1 MSGPAIPMPRL
12 TGWPQ
17 DAPAPGRHLLLLP
30 DGVVAEEVEVL
41 AISRFP
47 AARWERP
54 PRVPMSRRDSAAQ
67 PTPGV
72 LRLGRLSTV
81 TGPFGVEPAV
91 AARLGVPGD
100 IVSAWPVDVPRER
113 HAAPAIG
120 GDRDGLR
127 RAFGAQQPVREEG
140 RVLRWLVD
148 VARRLGGAVRT
159 DTGVVL
165 VPEMDAALDLTVVSD
180 RWVEPEVVLTAAR
193 RVAPQA
199 RVDAPASSGDRLAAV
214 AHTGRALVERP
225 DAGIG
230 VADAGERQRLHA
242 EADAFDAWMVA
253 HPPAAEG
260 FGVLIDLGA
269 DGAVSVRAE
278 TEGDLPLV
286 LHGLDWTQGEVIA
299 YRVTWEPPEL
309 EELEAE
315 KPSFAHRVARG
326 RAAQVV
332 RSIAREVQSDV
343 GGEVADMA
351 GFLVDPAEL

>member
-1 MSGPAIPMPRL
+1 MNGPAIPLPRL
-12 TGWPQ
+12 TSWPQ

-30 DGVVAEEVEVL
+30 DGVVSEEVEVL
-41 AISRFP
+41 AISRF
-47 AARWERP
+47 ASARWERP
-54 PRVPMSRRDSAAQ
+54 PRVPSRRRDSAAQ

-72 LRLGRLSTV
+72 LRLGRLSTL

-100 IVSAWPVDVPRER
+100 IVAAWPVDVPRER
-113 HAAPAIG
+113 AATPAIG

-127 RAFGAQQPVREEG
+127 RAFGDQQPVREEG
-140 RVLRWLVD
+140 RVLRWAID

-159 DTGVVL
+159 DTGAVL

-180 RWVEPEVVLTAAR
+180 RWVEPEAVLAAAR
-193 RVAPQA
+193 RVTPQA
-199 RVDAPASSGDRLAAV
+199 RLDAPAPSGERLAAV
-214 AHTGRALVERP
+214 THTGRVLVDRP
-225 DAGIG
+225 EGGIG
-230 VADAGERQRLHA
+230 ITDLDERRRLHA
-242 EADAFDAWMVA
+242 EADAFDAWMIE

-269 DGAVSVRAE
+269 DGAVSIRAE
-278 TEGDLPLV
+278 SEGDLPLV
-286 LHGLDWTQGEVIA
+286 LQGLSWTAGEVVA

-309 EELEAE
+309 EELESE
-315 KPSFAHRVARG
+315 RPSLAHRVARG

-332 RSIAREVQSDV
+332 RSIAREVQHDV

>member
-1 MSGPAIPMPRL
+1 MTPWPQL
-12 TGWPQ
+12 TGWPEGS
-17 DAPAPGRHLLLLP
+17 PVPGRHLLLLP
-30 DGVVAEEVEVL
+30 DGVAPDEVEVL
-41 AISRFP
+41 AISRFS

-54 PRVPMSRRDSAAQ
+54 PRVPSTRRETGAQ
-67 PTPGV
+67 ATPGV

-81 TGPFGVEPAV
+81 TGPFAANPALV
-91 AARLGVPGD
+91 SRLGASADLVT
-100 IVSAWPVDVPRER
+100 AWPVDVPRER
-113 HAAPAIG
+113 VDTPALG

-127 RAFGAQQPVREEG
+127 RAFGGQQPVREEG

-148 VARRLGGAVRT
+148 VARRLGGAIRT

-165 VPEMDAALDLTVVSD
+165 APEMDAALDLTVFSD
-180 RWVEPEVVLTAAR
+180 RWVEPDTVLAAAR
-193 RVAPQA
+193 RIAPQA
-199 RVDAPASSGDRLAAV
+199 QADTPEVSPERLGTV
-214 AHTGRALVERP
+214 AHTGRVLVERP
-225 DAGIG
+225 DGGIG
-230 VADAGERQRLHA
+230 IDDPDERRRLHA
-242 EADAFDAWMVA
+242 EADAFDAWMVQN
-253 HPPAAEG
+253 PPVAEG

-278 TEGDLPLV
+278 SEGDLPLV
-286 LHGLDWTQGEVIA
+286 LHGLSWTAGEVVA

-315 KPSFAHRVARG
+315 HPSLVHRVARG

-332 RSIAREVQSDV
+332 RSIAREVQADV

>member
-1 MSGPAIPMPRL
+1 MIPLPRL
-12 TGWPQ
+12 TSWPENP
-17 DAPAPGRHLLLLP
+17 PAPGRHLLLLP
-30 DGVVAEEVEVL
+30 EGVVAEEVEVL
-41 AISRFP
+41 AISRFA
-47 AARWERP
+47 AARWDRP
-54 PRVPMSRRDSAAQ
+54 PRVPMSRRDSSAQ

-91 AARLGVPGD
+91 AARLGAPGD
-100 IVSAWPVDVPRER
+100 IVAAWPVDVPRER
-113 HAAPAIG
+113 ATTPAIG

-127 RAFGAQQPVREEG
+127 RAFGDQQPVREEG

-159 DTGVVL
+159 DTGAVL
-165 VPEMDAALDLTVVSD
+165 VPEMDAALDLTVLSD
-180 RWVEPEVVLTAAR
+180 RWVEPQVVLAAAR

-199 RVDAPASSGDRLAAV
+199 RADAPVTSGGRLPTV
-214 AHTGRALVERP
+214 AHTGQVLVERP

-230 VADAGERQRLHA
+230 VEDLEERRRLHA

-253 HPPAAEG
+253 NPPAAEG
-260 FGVLIDLGA
+260 FGVLVDLGA

-278 TEGDLPLV
+278 TEGELPLV
-286 LHGLDWTQGEVIA
+286 LHGLEWTQGEVVA

-315 KPSFAHRVARG
+315 QPSFAHRVARG